1 MKRSLFVMITVA
13 AICCFAGCA
22 QKAEHK
28 TVKEEK
34 AASTTSDTT
43 QYKSEPKGDIDV
55 LKKSYPDWIK
65 NGEVNYPYTLK
76 SQELKEAKSYNE
88 RTKLVN
94 VPQEITESCSTA
106 ELLHL
111 IEEYPL
117 LDLSL
122 YDTMDIAVENYRNVN
137 TAFDE
142 FFQRENGPKE
152 ALNALQQNAKN
163 LSVIKEPEVYKRT
176 LDGMQLELYVV
187 LSAHGYESLGAKQAA
202 NVKQIV
208 TQMKDAIEQ
217 DQANASTTK
226 IDIDKLITDKR
237 WTKELS

>member
-65 NGEVNYPYTLK
+65 NGEVNYP
-76 SQELKEAKSYNE
+76 SYNE

-163 LSVIKEPEVYKRT
+163 LSAIKDPEVYKRI

-237 WTKELS
+237 WKKELS

>member
-94 VPQEITESCSTA
+94 VPQEITESQYSR
-106 ELLHL
+106 
-111 IEEYPL
+111 I
-117 LDLSL
+117 
-122 YDTMDIAVENYRNVN
+122 I
-137 TAFDE
+137 AFD
-142 FFQRENGPKE
+142 
-152 ALNALQQNAKN
+152 
-163 LSVIKEPEVYKRT
+163 
-176 LDGMQLELYVV
+176 
-187 LSAHGYESLGAKQAA
+187 
-202 NVKQIV
+202 
-208 TQMKDAIEQ
+208 
-217 DQANASTTK
+217 
-226 IDIDKLITDKR
+226 
-237 WTKELS
+237 

>member
-1 MKRSLFVMITVA
+1 M
-13 AICCFAGCA
+13 
-22 QKAEHK
+22 
-28 TVKEEK
+28 
-34 AASTTSDTT
+34 
-43 QYKSEPKGDIDV
+43 
-55 LKKSYPDWIK
+55 
-65 NGEVNYPYTLK
+65 
-76 SQELKEAKSYNE
+76 
-88 RTKLVN
+88 
-94 VPQEITESCSTA
+94 
-106 ELLHL
+106 
-111 IEEYPL
+111 
-117 LDLSL
+117 
-122 YDTMDIAVENYRNVN
+122 ENYRNVN

-163 LSVIKEPEVYKRT
+163 LSAIKDPEVYKRI

-237 WTKELS
+237 WKKELS

>member
-1 MKRSLFVMITVA
+1 MKRRFLTVLIVVMA
-13 AICCFAGCA
+13 CCFVGCA
-22 QKAEHK
+22 KKAEHK
-28 TVKEEK
+28 LAKERTTASADDHK
-34 AASTTSDTT
+34 A
-43 QYKSEPKGDIDV
+43 QYKSEPQGDIDE
-55 LKKSYPDWIK
+55 LKGKYSDWIK
-65 NGEVNYPYTLK
+65 NGEVTYPYTLESK
-76 SQELKEAKSYNE
+76 ELKEAESYVE

-163 LSVIKEPEVYKRT
+163 LSAIKDTEVYKRT

>member
-1 MKRSLFVMITVA
+1 MKSN
-13 AICCFAGCA
+13 
-22 QKAEHK
+22 
-28 TVKEEK
+28 
-34 AASTTSDTT
+34 
-43 QYKSEPKGDIDV
+43 
-55 LKKSYPDWIK
+55 PDWIK

-117 LDLSL
+117 LALSL
-122 YDTMDIAVENYRNVN
+122 YDTMDIAVDNFRNVN
-137 TAFDE
+137 AAFDE

-163 LSVIKEPEVYKRT
+163 LSAIKDPEVYKRT